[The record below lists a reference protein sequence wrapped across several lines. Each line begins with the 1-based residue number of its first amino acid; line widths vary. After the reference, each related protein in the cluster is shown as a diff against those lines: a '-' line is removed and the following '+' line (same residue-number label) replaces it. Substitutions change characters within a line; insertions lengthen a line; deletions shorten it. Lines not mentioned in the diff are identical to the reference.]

1 MLDLGKTAKTHA
13 HLSDLIKLSSDDSY
27 EPGSARTPTFGNG
40 GLDEG
45 GSGASTP
52 PLWRPESPESRR
64 RNYAAMSPRSRT
76 EAIARG
82 QMELMEM
89 VKDMPESSY
98 ELSLKDLVEVN
109 RNHQGIGQE
118 RDGQGQK
125 GSYVRHAGPRVQ
137 RQQRYHHGQMVRSGS
152 IDGNS
157 GGFLLKMVFPLPW
170 GARKKKK
177 KKTGGFDANSRNNG
191 VNSNGASEKEWW
203 KTRASVSTSA
213 HGESAE
219 TGGESSSLT
228 SGSQKSSISSS
239 SSGSSSRSNSSSRRY
254 T

>member
-157 GGFLLKMVFPLPW
+157 GGFLLKM
-170 GARKKKK
+170 
-177 KKTGGFDANSRNNG
+177 
-191 VNSNGASEKEWW
+191 
-203 KTRASVSTSA
+203 TRASVSTSA

-239 SSGSSSRSNSSSRRY
+239 SSGSSSRSNSSSRRHEQDSDCWSFIR
-254 T
+254 TNKSRLPK